1 MGGWMQKHRASF
13 ADTVYESRF
22 GAIRRQYRRSR
33 RIQLDEVASRHW
45 LGVIFQP
52 YGRLR
57 SVADPDLAKDRLDVD
72 LHGALRDTHLAGYDL
87 VRTTLADIP
96 QDVFLAARE
105 LRIEG
110 GQQLLFRVR
119 FRSGQPHRSL
129 DHRGGV
135 ADLRSQFRRHDGLAD
150 KPPAQ
155 APR

>member
-96 QDVFLAARE
+96 QDVFLAARQ
-105 LRIEG
+105 LRIKGER
-110 GQQLLFRVR
+110 QAPVQVR
-119 FRSGQPHRSL
+119 FRSRRLRRSL
-129 DHRGGV
+129 DRG
-135 ADLRSQFRRHDGLAD
+135 DG
-150 KPPAQ
+150 
-155 APR
+155 